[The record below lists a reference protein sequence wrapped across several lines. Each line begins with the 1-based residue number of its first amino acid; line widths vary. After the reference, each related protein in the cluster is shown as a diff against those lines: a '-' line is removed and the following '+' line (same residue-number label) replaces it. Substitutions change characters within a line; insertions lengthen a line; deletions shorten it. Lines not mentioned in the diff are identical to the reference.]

1 MTAQAQAAESWS
13 RIEDVL
19 SGDRQDQA
27 VRLRGW
33 VHRWRESGKLI
44 FLVLRDASGTIQC
57 TLKKGNVSDED
68 FEAAKKANL
77 IESSVW
83 LSGAAK
89 KDERAPGGWEVQ
101 VERFGVIH
109 VGETFPI
116 TKDES
121 VEHLLDNRH
130 LWLRSQ
136 HLSKIMKVK
145 HVFLTAL
152 RGHLNEQGFIETTP
166 SVITK
171 IAGEGGST
179 LFPFKY
185 FDQTAYLS
193 QTAQMYLEVL
203 MFGLEKVY
211 SITPSFRA
219 EKSRTT
225 RHLAEY
231 SHLEV
236 ETAWAGQPEN
246 LTIQE
251 DLVEAGVQACVKQV
265 PELLRDVGRDPD
277 GLKNVKAPF
286 PRMDYGEAIEKLQ
299 DNGFKIS
306 WGEDFG
312 APHEKALTDGMD
324 VPLFVTGFPKD
335 IKAFYMKVDP
345 GKPDTVLSDDLIAPE
360 GYGEIIG
367 ASVREEDND
376 LLIERLTKEGADL
389 KNYEWYLDL
398 RRYGSIP
405 HAGFGLGVERVLQW
419 IVKGEH
425 IRDMTPFPRT
435 INRAYP

>member
-1 MTAQAQAAESWS
+1 MTPAVHWS
-13 RIEDVL
+13 HVGDVL
-19 SGDRQDQA
+19 SGKHDGKE
-27 VRLRGW
+27 VHLRGW
-33 VHRWRESGKLI
+33 VHRARESGKLV
-44 FLVLRDASGTIQC
+44 FTVVRDSTGVIQC
-57 TLKKGNVSDED
+57 AIKKGQLPDD
-68 FEAAKKANL
+68 QFEAAKKAQL
-77 IESSVW
+77 IESSIEVH
-83 LSGAAK
+83 GTAK
-89 KDERAPGGWEVQ
+89 KDERAPGGWEIQ
-101 VERFGVIH
+101 ATGFRAIH
-109 VGETFPI
+109 VGDVFPI
-116 TKDES
+116 TKDQSTEL
-121 VEHLLDNRH
+121 LLDVRH

-136 HLSKIMKVK
+136 ELTKIMKVK
-145 HVFLTAL
+145 SVLL
-152 RGHLNEQGFIETTP
+152 RAFRRHLDEEGVYETTP

-185 FDQTAYLS
+185 FDQQAYLS

-203 MFGLEKVY
+203 MFSLERVY

-236 ETAWAGQPEN
+236 EQAWAGQEEN
-246 LTIQE
+246 LKMQE
-251 DLVEAGVQACVKQV
+251 ELVAAGVQACVKEV
-265 PELLRDVGRDPD
+265 PHLLKDLGRNPDDLKDVR
-277 GLKNVKAPF
+277 APF
-286 PRMDYGEAIEKLQ
+286 PRMDYGEVIEKLQ
-299 DNGFKIS
+299 DLGEKIS

-312 APHEKALTDGMD
+312 APQERVLTEKMKIP
-324 VPLFVTGFPKD
+324 VFVTNFPKE

-345 GKPDTVLSDDLIAPE
+345 AKPDTVICADLLAPE

-367 ASVREEDND
+367 GSVREEKNE
-376 LLIERLTKEGADL
+376 LLIERLQKEGADL

-398 RRYGSIP
+398 RRFGSIP

-419 IVKGEH
+419 ITKWDH

>member
-1 MTAQAQAAESWS
+1 MATQWS
-13 RIEDVL
+13 HVGDVL
-19 SGDRQDQA
+19 SGNLEGKE
-27 VRLRGW
+27 VHLRGW
-33 VHRWRESGKLI
+33 VYRWRESGKI
-44 FLVLRDASGTIQC
+44 VFTIIRDSTGVLQC
-57 TLKKGNVSDED
+57 TIKKGNLADAEFED
-68 FEAAKKANL
+68 AKRASL
-77 IESSVW
+77 IESSVEVH
-83 LSGAAK
+83 GIAK
-89 KDERAPGGWEVQ
+89 RDERAPGGWEIQ
-101 VERFGVIH
+101 ATGFRAIH
-109 VGETFPI
+109 VGDVFPI
-116 TKDES
+116 TENQS
-121 VEHLLDNRH
+121 TELLLDVRH

-136 HLSKIMKVK
+136 QLTKIMKVK
-145 HVFLTAL
+145 HVFLGAL
-152 RGHLNEQGFIETTP
+152 RQNLNEKGFYETTP

-185 FDQTAYLS
+185 FDQQAYLS

-236 ETAWAGQPEN
+236 ETAWAGQEEN
-246 LTIQE
+246 LSIQE
-251 DLVEAGVQACVKQV
+251 ELVAAGVQACVKKV
-265 PELLRDVGRDPD
+265 PQLLKDLGRDPEA
-277 GLKNVKAPF
+277 LKDVKTPF
-286 PRMDYGEAIEKLQ
+286 PRMDYGEVIEKLQ
-299 DNGFKIS
+299 DLGEKIS
-306 WGEDFG
+306 WGDDFG
-312 APHEKALTDGMD
+312 APQERLLTEKMT
-324 VPLFVTGFPKD
+324 VPVFVTNFPRE
-335 IKAFYMKVDP
+335 IKAFYMKVNP
-345 GKPDTVLSDDLIAPE
+345 EKPDTVLCADLLAPE

-367 ASVREEDND
+367 GSVREEDNA
-376 LLIERLTKEGADL
+376 LLIERLKKEGADL